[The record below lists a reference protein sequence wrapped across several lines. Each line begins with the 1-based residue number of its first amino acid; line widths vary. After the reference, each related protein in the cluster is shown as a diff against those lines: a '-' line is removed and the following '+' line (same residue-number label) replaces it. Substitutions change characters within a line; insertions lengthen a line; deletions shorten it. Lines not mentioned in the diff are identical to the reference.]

1 MISRLSSSHGS
12 KIKTIKPLV
21 SKLPPRLGYQPGNER
36 ERSRHRDATQG
47 WRAWYKTARW
57 QRLRWKVLVRDLFA
71 CQMTGCGRVEPDTSK
86 LVADHITPHRGDATL
101 FWDETNLQTL
111 CADCHNRIKQSQERR
126 YER

>member
-36 ERSRHRDATQG
+36 ERSRHRDVTQPYRG
-47 WRAWYKTARW
+47 WYKTARW

-71 CQMTGCGRVEPDTSK
+71 CQMCGRIDPDTSK
-86 LVADHITPHRGDATL
+86 LVCDHVEPHRGDREK
-101 FWDETNLQTL
+101 FWSGPFQTL
-111 CADCHNRIKQSQERR
+111 CVDCHDRHKQIMERR
-126 YER
+126 GSV